1 MKYNGWILLV
11 LIGFFFFGIDLDL
24 FAQCSQCKLL
34 SEQHAQDDEILG
46 VANKANIN
54 TAILYIMTVPY
65 IILGFVFRKQIV
77 RFVRNRFQFGK
88 M

>member
-1 MKYNGWILLV
+1 MKFKALIV
-11 LIGFFFFGIDLDL
+11 LFFIVLFLFGIDLEL

-65 IILGFVFRKQIV
+65 IILSFVFRKQIL
-77 RFVRNRFQFGK
+77 RFVRNRFRFEK
-88 M
+88 V